1 MVTGFVFNGLNPVN
15 AEEVTNNF
23 NLDEYVVTA
32 TRNMV
37 KTFEA
42 NANISVITKR
52 DIEDK
57 HYENVKEAIEN
68 IPGVNIS
75 SYGLPGHTTSD
86 SILIN
91 GSNKVLLLV
100 DGMRMNQG
108 AESNLYELFND
119 MANIER
125 IEILRGSASS
135 LYGADAQGGVINV
148 ITNKMPAYES
158 KLSIAGGSFDN
169 LSTKLST
176 QGNSKD
182 WGYRIAI
189 GKDKIG
195 NAKDGDGNE
204 IKQSNDARNI
214 NMMVSKKLGENG
226 DKGILSFAYDKFSS
240 DYTYQDPWEDKS
252 ESGEYQTES
261 YRLLL
266 DYDFEDSL
274 KNRFSIVRNQRIL
287 KPSWGNTNIVSFGIS
302 EQITKNFNDKNI
314 LTGGVDY
321 HNDKFVEGYTG
332 YGSSQYGNMNGTV
345 LKNTAVYI
353 QDIHNFDEKWNLTL
367 GGRFDNNNL
376 FDDKVTGNA
385 KIGYK
390 FNDDTN
396 TYISYATFFNT
407 PNLYSLYSGEHGN
420 SNLKPENGD
429 NVEIGLNH
437 KVDDSMIISSH
448 LFKRNTSDKI
458 VYNNVT
464 EKYEN
469 LNNDEKAHGFDIQI
483 KKNFSDKFSTTAAYT
498 YLKTDADGN
507 INNYGY
513 LPKHTIDLGIDYN
526 INKLSAN
533 INVRGI
539 IDRPGYEVPA
549 DKGSNFPED
558 TYWLVN
564 VGLNY
569 KADKEHKFYFKV
581 NNLFDK
587 LYAEQSNVNWGGAE
601 QWWTMPGRSFL
612 VGMEYT
618 F

>member
-1 MVTGFVFNGLNPVN
+1 MVTGFVFTGINPVN

-32 TRNMV
+32 TRNTV

-42 NANISVITKR
+42 NANISVITKKE
-52 DIEDK
+52 IEDK

-135 LYGADAQGGVINV
+135 LYGADAQGGVINI

-189 GKDKIG
+189 GKDKFG
-195 NAKDGDGNE
+195 DAKDGDGNE

-240 DYTYQDPWEDKS
+240 DYTYQDPWAVKS

-274 KNRFSIVRNQRIL
+274 KNRFSVVRNQRIL

-302 EQITKNFNDKNI
+302 EQITKNFDDKNI
-314 LTGGVDY
+314 LTGGIDY

-332 YGSSQYGNMNGTV
+332 GWSGAENMNGTV

-385 KIGYK
+385 KVGYK
-390 FNDDTN
+390 FNNDTN
-396 TYISYATFFNT
+396 AYISYATFFNT
-407 PNLYSLYSGEHGN
+407 PKLYSLYSGEHGN

-429 NVEIGLNH
+429 NIEIGLNH

-458 VYNNVT
+458 VYNNST

-469 LNNDEKAHGFDIQI
+469 LNNDEKAHGFDIQM
-483 KKNFSDKFSTTAAYT
+483 KKNFSDKFSATAAYT

-507 INNYGY
+507 INNDGY

-526 INKLSAN
+526 INKLNAN